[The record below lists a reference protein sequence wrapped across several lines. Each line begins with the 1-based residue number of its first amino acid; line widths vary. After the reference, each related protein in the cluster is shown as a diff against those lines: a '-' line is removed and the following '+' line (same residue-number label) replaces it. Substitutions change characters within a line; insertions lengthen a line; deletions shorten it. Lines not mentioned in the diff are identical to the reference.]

1 MNAHAQARLYTQL
14 VDHYEDCLARHGD
27 SHRGVDWPNP
37 HDAQTRYRVMLDVI
51 RLQTEPVSLLDF
63 GCGAAHLNE
72 YIQAQQR
79 TNIEYA
85 GLDLSAQF
93 VALSQS
99 KFPACRFYHTDLLAD
114 LLATETNELPT
125 FDYIILNG
133 VLTEKLQ
140 MSFAEMWDYTQRLL
154 RAVFAHARVG
164 IAFNVMSSQ
173 VDWERNDLFHLPFD
187 LLASFL
193 TRELSRHFVT
203 RNDYGLYEY
212 TTYVYRSPQS
222 A

>member
-1 MNAHAQARLYTQL
+1 MNAQAQVKLYSQL
-14 VDHYEDCLARHGD
+14 VEHYEDCLARHGD

-37 HDAQTRYRVMLDVI
+37 HDAQTRYRVMLDVV
-51 RLQTEPVSLLDF
+51 RPSTAPVSLLDF
-63 GCGAAHLNE
+63 GCGAAHLYE
-72 YIQAQQR
+72 YMQQQKL
-79 TNIEYA
+79 TQIEYA

-93 VALSQS
+93 VALSQA
-99 KFPACRFYHTDLLAD
+99 KFPACRFYHTDLLASD
-114 LLATETNELPT
+114 INDLPT

-154 RAVFAHARVG
+154 RAVFAHARCG
-164 IAFNVMSSQ
+164 IAFNVMSKHVQ
-173 VDWERNDLFHLPFD
+173 WERDDLFHLPFD

-193 TRELSRHFVT
+193 TGELSRHFVT

-212 TTYVYRSPQS
+212 TTYVYRSPQLQ
-222 A
+222 